1 MLHTIGKVHLNSYH
15 WLGYTNKEKN
25 YYSKYG
31 AVEPAVC
38 KHSPPPNKSHPCNNV
53 PEIIS
58 VAPPNTAYNQKT
70 LLLPFPPG
78 MYLCFIATD
87 SLQNA
92 YRMT

>member
-38 KHSPPPNKSHPCNNV
+38 KHSPPPNKYHK
-53 PEIIS
+53 
-58 VAPPNTAYNQKT
+58 Y
-70 LLLPFPPG
+70 F
-78 MYLCFIATD
+78 FATRL
-87 SLQNA
+87 SLVTNLV
-92 YRMT
+92 TTNSFT